1 MSHAQSNQAFLDA
14 TDANTR
20 AEVLANVANH
30 YGITPQ
36 EAFEEVTD
44 EQAEHLLE
52 YMTGP
57 ARAAVNVLMQRHCF
71 ATPLL
76 TT

>member
-52 YMTGP
+52 YMTQP
-57 ARAAVNVLMQRHCF
+57 ELPSTC
-71 ATPLL
+71 
-76 TT
+76 